1 MRDATLEQRLKQLM
15 LLRVVMITTLLLIAI
30 SVEAVSETLL
40 PANPLYFLIAATYGL
55 TILYVAA
62 LRVGFSPQVQVYAQV
77 VADLL
82 TITGLVYLTG
92 GNVSRAGFMLLYP
105 MAVLWGSV
113 LASDRR
119 AGVLLAAMAALL
131 YGTLLAAARV
141 RLIPMAGLA
150 DVVAMPVNQLVYS
163 VFVTLVACLT
173 VAFVGA
179 HLSANLRSVGEQLEE
194 AAEEAAGLR
203 ELNQVIV
210 SSLQSGLLTTD
221 ERGHILYVN
230 GFGESILGRS
240 LAQVRGHA
248 VREIFGSW
256 LLEGSALLA
265 RARARALARLEL
277 SYHRPDGT
285 VVDLGISVS
294 PLATSDPGA
303 GACLLSFQDLT
314 EVKRLEREVQIKEKL
329 AAVGEM
335 AAQLAHEIRNPLGS
349 ISGSAQVLLGEA
361 NISADQ
367 EQLLRIIT
375 KESRRLSDTLNQFLF
390 QARPPL
396 PAAAGP
402 VDVGRLVEEAVTLL
416 RNGSEVKPGHQVT
429 FEAQGGPL
437 VCVVDPDQITQ
448 VFWNLSRNG
457 LEAMPDGGVLAV
469 SLVARGPDVVLRVR
483 DQGRGMGHE
492 EQRQLFEP
500 FQSRSPIGTGLGL
513 AIVYRIVREHKGD
526 IGIRSVPGQ
535 GTEVEVRLPRVPVR
549 EPALAAAGPPR

>member
-1 MRDATLEQRLKQLM
+1 MRDALLEQRLKQLM
-15 LLRVVMITTLLLIAI
+15 LLRVVMITTLLLIAV

-40 PANPLYFLIAATYGL
+40 PVNPLYFLIAATYAL

-62 LRVGFSPQVQVYAQV
+62 LRLRVGPQVQVYVQV

-92 GNVSRAGFMLLYP
+92 GNASRAGFMLLYP
-105 MAVLWGSV
+105 MSV
-113 LASDRR
+113 LSGGVLSSDRR

-131 YGTLLAAARV
+131 YGSLLAAARLGLV
-141 RLIPMAGLA
+141 PTAGLI
-150 DVVAMPVNQLVYS
+150 DVLVVPVNQLVYS

-173 VAFVGA
+173 VAFVGS
-179 HLSANLRSVGEQLEE
+179 HLSANLRTVGAQLEE

-210 SSLQSGLLTTD
+210 NSLQSGLLTTD

-230 GFGESILGRS
+230 AFGEAILGRT
-240 LAQVRGHA
+240 LAQVRGRV

-265 RARARALARLEL
+265 RARARALARLEMT
-277 SYHRPDGT
+277 YHRPDGT
-285 VVDLGISVS
+285 ALDLGITVS
-294 PLATSDPGA
+294 PLAAPDPGA

-314 EVKRLEREVQIKEKL
+314 EIKRLEREVQIKEKL
-329 AAVGEM
+329 AAVGGM

-349 ISGSAQVLLGEA
+349 ISGSAQVLLGEP
-361 NISADQ
+361 NISAEQ

-390 QARPPL
+390 QARPAM

-402 VDVGRLVEEAVTLL
+402 VDVGRLLEEAVTLL
-416 RNGSEVKPGHQVT
+416 RNGSEVKPGHRVT
-429 FEAQGGPL
+429 FDAQGGPL
-437 VCVVDPDQITQ
+437 LCVADPDQITQ
-448 VFWNLSRNG
+448 VFWNLARNG

-469 SLVARGPDVVLRVR
+469 SLNARGPDVVLRVC

-500 FQSRSPIGTGLGL
+500 FQSRSAMGTGLGL

-549 EPALAAAGPPR
+549 EPALAAAVPAR

>member
-1 MRDATLEQRLKQLM
+1 MRDAILEQRLKQLM
-15 LLRVVMITTLLLIAI
+15 LLRVVMITTLLLIAV

-62 LRVGFSPQVQVYAQV
+62 LRLRVAPQLQVYVQVA
-77 VADLL
+77 ADLL

-92 GNVSRAGFMLLYP
+92 GNASRAGFMLLYP
-105 MAVLWGSV
+105 MSV
-113 LASDRR
+113 LSGGVLSSDRR
-119 AGVLLAAMAALL
+119 AGVVLAGTAALL
-131 YGTLLAAARV
+131 YGSLLAAARIGMV
-141 RLIPMAGLA
+141 PTAGLV
-150 DVVAMPVNQLVYS
+150 DVLAVPVNQLVYS

-173 VAFVGA
+173 VAFIGS
-179 HLSANLRSVGEQLEE
+179 HLSENLRTVGIQLEE

-210 SSLQSGLLTTD
+210 NSLQSGLLTTD
-221 ERGHILYVN
+221 EHGRILYVN
-230 GFGESILGRS
+230 GFGEAILGRT
-240 LAQVRGHA
+240 LAQVRGRP

-265 RARARALARLEL
+265 RARARSLARLEMT
-277 SYHRPDGT
+277 YHRPDGT
-285 VVDLGISVS
+285 VLDLGISVS
-294 PLATSDPGA
+294 PLATPDPEA

-314 EVKRLEREVQIKEKL
+314 EIKRLEREVQIKEKL

-390 QARPPL
+390 QARPAL
-396 PAAAGP
+396 PPAAGP

-416 RNGSEVKPGHQVT
+416 RNGSEVKPTHRVT
-429 FEAQGGPL
+429 FDVQGGPL
-437 VCVVDPDQITQ
+437 VCVADPDQITQ
-448 VFWNLSRNG
+448 VFWNLARNG
-457 LEAMPDGGVLAV
+457 LEAMPDRGVLGV
-469 SLVARGPDVVLRVR
+469 SLAARGPDVVLRVC

-500 FQSRSPIGTGLGL
+500 FQSRSPMGTGLGL
-513 AIVYRIVREHKGD
+513 AIVYRIVKEHKGD

-535 GTEVEVRLPRVPVR
+535 GTEVEVRLPRVDVR
-549 EPALAAAGPPR
+549 EPVLAAAGRVR